1 MLSKNIFFNFFLTSF
16 IITILVNNY
25 LQDFLLL
32 LICLGFFS
40 IIYLNLVLY
49 KKSIKKHL
57 VLLFFIIIWSIFWS
71 IISNSNLDKIKE
83 NQVFLEKY
91 YLRNYNYEL
100 EVKQLYKKNENYNSY
115 VVKIDKI
122 DWIEVD
128 KNVYWI
134 VYISN
139 NLWLEKWNILS
150 TDSQILNID
159 NVDNIDNYKN
169 FLLSKNIY
177 FKSYLYNFKII
188 KKIDNFFVSVD
199 KFRTKLLII
208 INKIY
213 PKEEGIFLSGI
224 LIWARE
230 NIPKELNDDFNN
242 SWTTH
247 MVAVSWFNITI
258 LIIFLWYLFKFVP
271 IFFRTV
277 IIVIFL
283 ILFCIFVWLEAS
295 VIRAWIMWIL
305 WYSLT
310 IMGRNNSSLTILL
323 LTLFIMILYNPFY
336 INYDISFQLS
346 FLAVLW
352 ILYTKEF
359 FDKIFWFL
367 PNILAVKESFIITLS
382 AMVLTLPISI
392 FNFWQIP
399 LLTPISNILI
409 SWNIPIIMLIWF
421 FSIISYIFSPILWV
435 IIWFFP
441 FILLKWNIFIIHFF
455 GNLDNFVIKT
465 DFWNYAFYLEILYFV
480 VLGYLIL
487 NRKKIKADIT

>member
-1 MLSKNIFFNFFLTSF
+1 MLSKNTFLNFFLTSF

-25 LQDFLLL
+25 LQDFLLM
-32 LICLGFFS
+32 LICLTLFCT
-40 IIYLNLVLY
+40 IYINLLFN
-49 KKSIKKHL
+49 KKLFKKYI
-57 VLLFFIIIWSIFWS
+57 VLLLFIIIGSIFWLL
-71 IISNSNLDKIKE
+71 ISNSNLVNIKE
-83 NQVFLEKY
+83 NQTFLEKY
-91 YLRNYNYEL
+91 YLRKFDYEL
-100 EVKQLYKKNENYNSY
+100 DVKQLYKKNENYNSY
-115 VVKIDKI
+115 IVKISKI
-122 DWIEVD
+122 DWIDVD

-159 NVDNIDNYKN
+159 NVDNISNYKN
-169 FLLSKNIY
+169 LLLSKNIY
-177 FKSYLYNFKII
+177 FKSYLYNFKIV
-188 KKIDNFFVSVD
+188 KRKNNFFVSVD
-199 KFRTKLLII
+199 KFRTKILNI

-213 PKEEGIFLSGI
+213 PEDESIFLSGI

-230 NIPKELNDDFNN
+230 NIPEKLSDDFNN
-242 SWTTH
+242 SWTKH

-258 LIIFLWYLFKFVP
+258 LIIFLWYLFKFIPV
-271 IFFRTV
+271 FFRT
-277 IIVIFL
+277 IFIVSFL
-283 ILFCIFVWLEAS
+283 LLFCVFVGLEAS

-305 WYSLT
+305 WYLLT
-310 IMGRNNSSLTILL
+310 IMWRNNNSLTILL

-352 ILYTKEF
+352 ILYTKEY
-359 FDKIFWFL
+359 FDKVFHFL
-367 PNILAVKESFIITLS
+367 PNVLAVKESFIITLS

-399 LLTPISNILI
+399 LLTPLSNILI
-409 SWNIPIIMLIWF
+409 SWNIPIIMFIGF
-421 FSIISYIFSPILWV
+421 ISIILYIFIPILWV
-435 IIWFFP
+435 VMWFFS

-455 GNLDNFVIKT
+455 WGLNNFVIKT

-480 VLGYLIL
+480 ILGFLI
-487 NRKKIKADIT
+487 IKRDIKN

>member
-1 MLSKNIFFNFFLTSF
+1 MFSKNTFLNVFLVSF
-16 IITILVNNY
+16 IITIFINNY
-25 LQDFLLL
+25 LQDFLFTT
-32 LICLGFFS
+32 ICLSFFS
-40 IIYLNLVLY
+40 IIYINLILY
-49 KKSIKKHL
+49 KLYVKRYIFL
-57 VLLFFIIIWSIFWS
+57 LLFIILGSIFWLL
-71 IISNSNLDKIKE
+71 ISNSHLYKIKE
-83 NQVFLEKY
+83 NEVFLEKY

-115 VVKIDKI
+115 IVKIDKI
-122 DWIEVD
+122 DWINVD
-128 KNVYWI
+128 KKLYWL

-139 NLWLEKWNILS
+139 NLLLEKWNILS
-150 TDSQILNID
+150 IYSQILNID
-159 NVDNIDNYKN
+159 NVDSIDNYKN
-169 FLLSKNIY
+169 FLLSKNVY
-177 FKSYLYNFKII
+177 FKFYLYNFKVI
-188 KKIDNFFVSVD
+188 KKIDNIFVSAD
-199 KFRTKLLII
+199 KFRTKILNI

-213 PKEEGIFLSGI
+213 PEEEGIFLSWI

-230 NIPKELNDDFNN
+230 NIPKELSDDFNN

-258 LIIFLWYLFKFVP
+258 LIIFLWYLFKFIPV
-271 IFFRTV
+271 FLRT
-277 IIVIFL
+277 ILIVTFL
-283 ILFCIFVWLEAS
+283 VLFCVFVWLEAS

-305 WYSLT
+305 WYMLT
-310 IMGRNNSSLTILL
+310 IMWRNNNSLTILL

-352 ILYTKEF
+352 ILYTKGF
-359 FDKIFWFL
+359 FDKVFKFL

-421 FSIISYIFSPILWV
+421 ISIILYIFVPILW
-435 IIWFFP
+435 IWIWFFS
-441 FILLKWNIFIIHFF
+441 FILLKWNIFVIHFF
-455 GNLDNFVIKT
+455 WGLDNFVIKAN
-465 DFWNYAFYLEILYFV
+465 FWNYAFYLEIVYFI
-480 VLGYLIL
+480 VLWFLIL
-487 NRKKIKADIT
+487 NRKKERN

>member
-1 MLSKNIFFNFFLTSF
+1 MLSKNTFFNFFLTSF

-25 LQDFLLL
+25 LQDFLFTTICLL
-32 LICLGFFS
+32 LFS
-40 IIYLNLVLY
+40 VIYINLILY
-49 KKSIKKHL
+49 KKHFKKYII
-57 VLLFFIIIWSIFWS
+57 VLLFIIIWGICWLL
-71 IISNSNLDKIKE
+71 ISNSHLSRIKE
-83 NQVFLEKY
+83 NEVFLEKY

-100 EVKQLYKKNENYNSY
+100 EVKQLYKKSENYNSY
-115 VVKIDKI
+115 IVKIDRI
-122 DWIEVD
+122 DWINVD
-128 KNVYWI
+128 KKLYWI
-134 VYISN
+134 VYVSN
-139 NLWLEKWNILS
+139 NLLLEKWNILS

-159 NVDNIDNYKN
+159 NVDSIDNYKN
-169 FLLSKNIY
+169 FLLSKNVY
-177 FKSYLYNFKII
+177 FKSYIFNFKVI
-188 KKIDNFFVSVD
+188 KKIDNIFVSAD
-199 KFRTKLLII
+199 KFRTKILNI

-213 PKEEGIFLSGI
+213 PEEEGIFLSWI

-230 NIPKELNDDFNN
+230 NIPKELSYDFNN

-258 LIIFLWYLFKFVP
+258 LIIFLWYLFKFIPV
-271 IFFRTV
+271 FLRTIL
-277 IIVIFL
+277 IITFL
-283 ILFCIFVWLEAS
+283 VLFCIFVWLEAS

-305 WYSLT
+305 WYMLT
-310 IMGRNNSSLTILL
+310 IMWRNNNSLTILL
-323 LTLFIMILYNPFY
+323 LTLFSMILYNPFY

-359 FDKIFWFL
+359 FDKVFKFL

-421 FSIISYIFSPILWV
+421 ISIILYIFVPILWIGV
-435 IIWFFP
+435 GFFS

-455 GNLDNFVIKT
+455 WGLDDFVIKT
-465 DFWNYAFYLEILYFV
+465 DFWNYAFYLEILYFI
-480 VLGYLIL
+480 VLVFLIL
-487 NRKKIKADIT
+487 NRKKVGN